1 MTKNDLPTDFNLKLA
16 LFDLLPVICFGV
28 SLILISAMFD
38 SCLFLLGSLLILIAG
53 ISKVLWKIIVVLK
66 RKNIWFL
73 FMQMRT
79 IMPIGLVLII
89 ASLVINSKNINLDN
103 ILFFL
108 TNIPY
113 CIFFGIGFVNM
124 TLMIIFMF
132 KLDNKSLR
140 NNWIE
145 ETVNCIA
152 QLAIM
157 IGMLSIYFRY

>member
-1 MTKNDLPTDFNLKLA
+1 MTKSDLPTDFNLKLA
-16 LFDLLPVICFGV
+16 LFDLLPVIFFGV

-38 SCLFLLGSLLILIAG
+38 SCLFLLGSLMILIAG

-79 IMPIGLVLII
+79 IMPIGFVLII

-113 CIFFGIGFVNM
+113 CIFFSIGFVNM

-132 KLDNKSLR
+132 KFDNKSLR

-157 IGMLSIYFRY
+157 TGMLSIYFRY